1 MVFRLCSRLTERE
14 FYSGLDA
21 VKDSV
26 TERKSFVRIQK
37 AVIIIVKELDSVD
50 VAVDG

>member
-1 MVFRLCSRLTERE
+1 
-14 FYSGLDA
+14 
-21 VKDSV
+21 V